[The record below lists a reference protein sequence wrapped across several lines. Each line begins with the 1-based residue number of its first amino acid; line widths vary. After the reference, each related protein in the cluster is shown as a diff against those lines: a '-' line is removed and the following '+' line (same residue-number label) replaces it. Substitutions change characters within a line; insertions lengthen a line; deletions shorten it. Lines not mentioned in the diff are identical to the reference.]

1 LGSMFGLHLR
11 SALGARVT
19 KMTLI
24 DPVMVSI
31 LREQNE
37 HAAYA
42 QMEEQYQRFMS
53 LAADHD
59 AAARFF
65 VELWSGRG
73 AWDSIGLR
81 ARIVVASLVPKL
93 RLEMIAARSDTTG
106 LARFAES
113 PPPTTI
119 LIGERTLVAPRATA
133 RLLARALNATSIT
146 VQGAAHMIPITHPAA
161 VVDAVSRLRI
171 TRRIMVN

>member
-1 LGSMFGLHLR
+1 
-11 SALGARVT
+11 
-19 KMTLI
+19 
-24 DPVMVSI
+24 
-31 LREQNE
+31 
-37 HAAYA
+37 
-42 QMEEQYQRFMS
+42 
-53 LAADHD
+53 
-59 AAARFF
+59 
-65 VELWSGRG
+65 
-73 AWDSIGLR
+73 
-81 ARIVVASLVPKL
+81 VVASLVPKL

-146 VQGAAHMIPITHPAA
+146 VPGAAHMIPITHPAA